1 MVEGNSGILI
11 DLRCRTIIKG
21 FEGGYQYKRI
31 QVSGE
36 RYSDKPEKNMYSHIH
51 DALQYLMLGAGEGRQ
66 LMNNQKPLQV
76 FNARKEY
83 DVFKRRPRVDRNR
96 LRVCLLY
103 TSPSPRDR

>member
-1 MVEGNSGILI
+1 
-11 DLRCRTIIKG
+11 
-21 FEGGYQYKRI
+21 
-31 QVSGE
+31 
-36 RYSDKPEKNMYSHIH
+36 MYSHIH

-96 LRVCLLY
+96 LRVVK
-103 TSPSPRDR
+103 